1 MPNSEDGNSPA
12 NSYLEGF
19 PGRLREL
26 IGSESVRSF
35 SRRCG
40 ISETTIRGYLEG
52 KNVPT
57 LEKVILIVEA
67 GGARDATI
75 EWLSTGKTSTTLNIN
90 PKSLKTVEMIESL
103 SEDGQREILR
113 RIEALHKA
121 DQRDREL
128 TEIKEL
134 LQTILKNKAG

>member
-1 MPNSEDGNSPA
+1 MV
-12 NSYLEGF
+12 
-19 PGRLREL
+19 
-26 IGSESVRSF
+26 GSESVRSF

-57 LEKVILIVEA
+57 LEKVIMIVEA
-67 GGARDATI
+67 GGARDATL
-75 EWLSTGKTSTTLNIN
+75 EWLSTGKTSTTLNVT
-90 PKSLKTVEMIESL
+90 PKSLKTAEMIDSL
-103 SEDGQREILR
+103 SEDNQREILR

-128 TEIKEL
+128 SEIKEL
-134 LQTILKNKAG
+134 LLTILKDKAG